1 MASYFGCIS
10 ACCGFL
16 YLLYIIA
23 NYFINRA
30 APLGWSSTMAILL
43 ILGGIILIVLGL
55 IGEYVG
61 RIYMCTN
68 ASPQYVI
75 RDVIQNNSSTQP

>member
-1 MASYFGCIS
+1 
-10 ACCGFL
+10 
-16 YLLYIIA
+16 
-23 NYFINRA
+23 
-30 APLGWSSTMAILL
+30 MAILL

-75 RDVIQNNSSTQP
+75 RDIIQNDSSTQS